1 MFSKAWRLL
10 NMSNNVSLLE
20 AATFLGVSRATLRNW
35 DNDGKLTAIRNPV
48 NGYRMYNLEE
58 LISIKKAMGN
68 TSVSE
73 PVQKDMVDSKT
84 VKRAVSKLHS
94 IIRDGDANSN
104 IITRF
109 DEISKLLFVKLYAE
123 QNGENIFERIVFE
136 NDNMYFERIQEAY
149 SSSVKNAKITIPPT
163 FDRILLPIDTL
174 IKCGNELCK
183 INISSANCDVKGLA
197 YEDTIKGTFDK
208 SDNQQYFTPYQI
220 VNFMVEIMSEYLQ
233 GTVCD
238 PACGTAGFLTKVGD
252 VAPLTSLL
260 GLEVDER
267 LAWVSSLNLL
277 IHGNDSFTVRAL
289 PNGGS
294 LGNEADSYFG
304 KIDCIITNP
313 PFGSDYTDAGIL
325 NKFSLGS
332 GKTSRRRG
340 ILFIEQ
346 AWRLLREN
354 GTVAIIIDQG
364 VLNAGSNLDVRQFIL
379 KHFKIL
385 AVIDLPDTA
394 FMPYANV
401 SSSILIMQ
409 KAAGK
414 VEQPLTFFAKSQ
426 SVGRKSNGDDDIVYS
441 NTGSPSLNSDLPDIL
456 TQWKKH
462 CNEISIQDANC
473 FCANITQNIFNDS
486 SLRLDYV
493 YHHPYR
499 KESLLLLKES
509 NYPLYSL
516 AEICEERNES
526 YIPAAD
532 SEATTIMF
540 TGLANIESHTG
551 NIAQVITPAASIKSA
566 VKRYEVG
573 DIVFS
578 KMRPA
583 LRKAAVIP
591 FPDGGFVSSECA
603 VLTVR
608 KNETDEF
615 IIDPALLSVLLR
627 SDFVY
632 GQIMGCVT
640 GIGRP
645 RINAK
650 DLRNIKIPIPPKEIQ
665 EKALLS
671 VKTTQMSVSQL
682 REKAR
687 LLQNEASELEQ
698 SAINAVTKIM
708 SGE

>member
-1 MFSKAWRLL
+1 
-10 NMSNNVSLLE
+10 MSNIVSLLE

-35 DNDGKLTAIRNPV
+35 DNDGKLKAIRNPV

-58 LISIKKAMGN
+58 LINIKKAMGN
-68 TSVSE
+68 ASVSE
-73 PVQKDMVDSKT
+73 PIQKDMVDSKT
-84 VKRAVSKLHS
+84 VKRAVNKLHS
-94 IIRDGDANSN
+94 IMRDGDANSN

-109 DEISKLLFVKLYAE
+109 DEISKLLFIKLYAE
-123 QNGENIFERIVFE
+123 QKGENIFERNAFE
-136 NDNMYFERIQEAY
+136 NDEMYFERIQEAY
-149 SSSVKNAKITIPPT
+149 SNSIRTAHITIPAT

-174 IKCGNELCK
+174 VKCGVELCK
-183 INISSANCDVKGLA
+183 MNISSANYDVKGLA
-197 YEDTIKGTFDK
+197 YEDTIRWTFDK
-208 SDNQQYFTPYQI
+208 SGNQQYFTPYQI
-220 VNFMVEIMSEYLQ
+220 VDFMVKIMSERLH

-238 PACGTAGFLTKVGD
+238 PACGTAGFLTKVRE
-252 VAPLTSLL
+252 VAPQASLL

-277 IHGNDSFTVRAL
+277 IHGNDNFTVKAL

-294 LGNEADSYFG
+294 LGNEVNSYFG

-313 PFGSDYTDAGIL
+313 PFGSDYTDTHIL
-325 NKFSLGS
+325 NKFSLGI
-332 GKTSRRRG
+332 GKASRRRG

-346 AWRLLREN
+346 AWRLLKKN
-354 GTVAIIIDQG
+354 GTVAIIVDQS
-364 VLNAGSNLDVRQFIL
+364 VLNAGSNLDVRHFIIN
-379 KHFKIL
+379 HFKIL

-401 SSSILIMQ
+401 GSSILIMQ
-409 KAAGK
+409 KGTGK
-414 VEQPLTFFAKSQ
+414 VEQQLTFFAKSQ
-426 SVGRKSNGDDDIVYS
+426 NVGRKSNGDDDIVYS
-441 NTGSPSLNSDLPDIL
+441 NTGDASLNSDLPDIL
-456 TQWKKH
+456 VQWKKH
-462 CNEISIQDANC
+462 CDGISIQDNNC

-499 KESLLLLKES
+499 KKSLLLLKQS

-516 AEICEERNES
+516 AEICEERSES

-532 SEATTIMF
+532 NDATTIMF
-540 TGLANIESHTG
+540 TGLANIESYTG
-551 NIAQVITPAASIKSA
+551 NITQVITPAASIKSA
-566 VKRYEVG
+566 VKRYEMG

-583 LRKAAVIP
+583 LRKAALIP
-591 FPDGGFVSSECA
+591 FSKGGFVSSECA

-608 KNETDEF
+608 KDENNEF

-645 RINAK
+645 RISAK
-650 DLRNIKIPIPPKEIQ
+650 DLRNIKIPIPPKKIQ

-682 REKAR
+682 REKAQ

-698 SAINAVTKIM
+698 SAINAVAKIM